1 MSLRCSR
8 FAFCR
13 FVEGRKRDFC
23 SFFFNFN
30 AYEER
35 PVDTSVLSRAFDL
48 L

>member
-13 FVEGRKRDFC
+13 FVEGRKRDF
-23 SFFFNFN
+23 FLNFN

>member
-13 FVEGRKRDFC
+13 FVEGRKRDFL
-23 SFFFNFN
+23 NFN